1 VSVPPAT
8 TGAGLTYDLVDPPAW
23 LSGLT
28 VREARLLDGALT
40 FHSLVRPGTLVRV
53 TVLRPV
59 DPDFPALTSE
69 TTSSIEWPDG
79 RAAIGSLLAHATGAT
94 VVDDTVPT
102 DVVVDLGAPQVGYHL
117 RGGGGPVGRLGTV
130 RHAVRA
136 RVPVGFDALRQRRTD
151 RIETRRAIRPI
162 PRMPRPAGGGAGAR
176 RGSRKAVLIGMH
188 WLELGG
194 AESWAMETVTMAR
207 EAGLLPIVVTDRP
220 SGHPDIDRPTL
231 DGALVIPLTTPM
243 ADEHESRLLAELFT
257 RFDIRGVHVHHCTW
271 LYQRLPWIRTQY
283 PDTGMVDSLH
293 VLEWR
298 TGGFADI
305 ALRLSDVMD
314 EHHVISPQLRDYLV
328 DRHGLPKEKVT
339 LATLADL
346 TVESRHDTA
355 EDEPVPHAVTTPATP
370 DRPLTIA
377 FVGRFTQQKRPYL
390 FLRLADRLHG
400 RFGDRVRFVM
410 QGDGEL
416 GDEVRIDRDRLGL
429 ADVVELRDSTRPV
442 ADTLAEA
449 DVLVLSSDNEG
460 VTLTSFEADAH
471 NVLVLSSDVGSQAS
485 VVAEELLCP
494 RAPLAFLRA
503 AEERL
508 SRLTEDPALAAR
520 LAEKQHT
527 RMQAFA
533 ALPRARDW
541 TRSLYERW
549 AS

>member
-1 VSVPPAT
+1 MSVPPAT
-8 TGAGLTYDLVDPPAW
+8 AGSGLTYDVVDPPAW
-23 LSGLT
+23 LSGLS

-40 FHSLVRPGTLVRV
+40 FHCLVRPGQRVRA

-59 DPDFPALTSE
+59 EPDFPALTDE

-79 RAAIGSLLAHATGAT
+79 RATVGSVLACATGVPT
-94 VVDDTVPT
+94 RDDVVPT
-102 DVVVDLGAPQVGYHL
+102 DVVVDLGAAQVGYHL
-117 RGGGGPVGRLGTV
+117 RGGGTEVSRLGTV

-136 RVPVGFDALRQRRTD
+136 RVPVAFDALRQRRTD
-151 RIETRRAIRPI
+151 HIENRRASRPI
-162 PRMPRPAGGGAGAR
+162 PCTPRPVGGGAGAR
-176 RGSRKAVLIGMH
+176 RGTRPAVLFGLH

-194 AESWAMETVTMAR
+194 AESWAMETVAMAR

-220 SGHPDIDRPTL
+220 SGHPDIDRPAF

-243 ADEHESRLLAELFT
+243 AEEHESRLLAELFT

-283 PDTGMVDSLH
+283 PDTQMVDSLH

-298 TGGFADI
+298 TGGFVDI
-305 ALRLSDVMD
+305 AVRLSDVMD

-355 EDEPVPHAVTTPATP
+355 PDEPVPHAVTTPATP

-390 FLRLADRLHG
+390 FLRLADRLHA

-429 ADVVELRDSTRPV
+429 GEFVELRDSTRSV

-494 RAPLAFLRA
+494 RPPLAFLRA

-508 SRLTEDPALAAR
+508 ARLAEDPALAAR
-520 LAEKQHT
+520 LASKQHT